1 MTTEQ
6 PQTDAS
12 AAGGQSRSTDVLG
25 AAFDERECLKYWPFD
40 GDFGHP
46 SDKILKDK
54 IGIARKPGPCCE
66 CLTEIQPGE
75 RIRMIGAIFDG
86 QMMSYRYCSACCSAM
101 AEMWT
106 GNWNAMD
113 ARWEVRAQNE
123 APNVDVTGAE
133 RASPAKRP
141 CGQ

>member
-1 MTTEQ
+1 MNDQMQQTSMTPTGA
-6 PQTDAS
+6 AS
-12 AAGGQSRSTDVLG
+12 ALTDVL
-25 AAFDERECLKYWPFD
+25 AAGFDECECLKYWPFD

-54 IGIARKPGPCCE
+54 IGIARKGGPCCE
-66 CLTEIQPGE
+66 CLTEIRPGE
-75 RIRMIGAIFDG
+75 RIRMIGAIFDD

-113 ARWEVRAQNE
+113 ERLEVRARNE
-123 APNVDVTGAE
+123 APNVEVSGTPRTE
-133 RASPAKRP
+133 VKP
-141 CGQ
+141 